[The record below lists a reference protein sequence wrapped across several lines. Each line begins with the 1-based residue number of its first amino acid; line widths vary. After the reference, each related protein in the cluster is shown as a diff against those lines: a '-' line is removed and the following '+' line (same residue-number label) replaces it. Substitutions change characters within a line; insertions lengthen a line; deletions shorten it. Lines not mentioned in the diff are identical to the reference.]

1 MIIKIVLIS
10 LVLLSAGWF
19 LVNRS
24 KAHARAGIRIIV
36 IIFAMLAITTIVL
49 PGTANDVANILGVGR
64 GADLILYLLTT
75 LFLFF
80 ILTYYV
86 RIHEDQ
92 KKLVILARK
101 IAIIEANN
109 EYKKKKF
116 K

>member
-1 MIIKIVLIS
+1 MIIKIILIS

-36 IIFAMLAITTIVL
+36 IIFAILAITTIVL
-49 PGTANDVANILGVGR
+49 PDTANDVANALGVGR
-64 GADLILYLLTT
+64 GADLILYLLAT

-92 KKLVILARK
+92 KKLVVLARK
-101 IAIIEANN
+101 IAILEANN
-109 EYKKKKF
+109 EYKKKKS
-116 K
+116 